1 MTPDNHPALPEL
13 PEAVCQGEHPETGA
27 LIYGHT
33 ADQMRA
39 YALESLRRAD
49 GATLGEG
56 QQEEVEDVLRK
67 AMGIARQINNGTKDD
82 FLNLSADLLRLLDEA
97 LSPRRGLQ
105 MFRTHSAQRV
115 AAGDGHEVDPLAAR
129 GVFSGWRPT
138 PPPTG
143 EAVAPTP
150 ADIELHAGHVDWC
163 ADKLREHGCCVAASA
178 LDETATLLRSIRPV
192 AHPAA
197 HAEGRVMVPTEPT
210 ADMLEDGDREIAF
223 GNDAADVYRAM
234 LAVVEEK
241 ECGVPG
247 CGEYEPHVHS
257 SGPVVTDA
265 MVERAVHAFSANSKR
280 GYRPGRTYSCMR
292 AALTAAL
299 TAPADVGVPK

>member
-82 FLNLSADLLRLLDEA
+82 FLNLSADLLQLLDEA

-105 MFRTHSAQRV
+105 MFRTTPTAQRV
-115 AAGDGHEVDPLAAR
+115 AAGDAPPYEAFRTACESRVVQKKSGEVHDTRQTASVAAGDEPPRFIAKEAMVPPR
-129 GVFSGWRPT
+129 GFNVRDRDTWRRQSLTPT

-143 EAVAPTP
+143 EAVAWEQKISDSWTGGPFSWEAIT
-150 ADIELHAGHVDWC
+150 
-163 ADKLREHGCCVAASA
+163 REQY
-178 LDETATLLRSIRPV
+178 DERRNHPHFRDYEFRQLYT
-192 AHPAA
+192 HPAA
-197 HAEGRVMVPTEPT
+197 QAKG
-210 ADMLEDGDREIAF
+210 
-223 GNDAADVYRAM
+223 
-234 LAVVEEK
+234 
-241 ECGVPG
+241 GVD
-247 CGEYEPHVHS
+247 
-257 SGPVVTDA
+257 DA
-265 MVERAVHAFSANSKR
+265 MVERAFTVMR
-280 GYRPGRTYSCMR
+280 GYDCFFVFDDGSLKDCIY
-292 AALTAAL
+292 AWLKAAL
-299 TAPADVGVPK
+299 TAPADVGGEP